1 MIPATLENY
10 ALQQRNI
17 IKIQKKEV
25 NYRFKHL
32 LYKHHVMEKQSLYGE
47 DIGNSEKLN
56 SKRESKMKN
65 LTKLKRSIGMILV
78 PVFLMHTKII
88 KGNGLGN
95 VKRQNQK
102 ILDVMKQ
109 KNIQEQNMNQSG
121 SQIQKIQIQIQIQY
135 VSN

>member
-1 MIPATLENY
+1 
-10 ALQQRNI
+10 
-17 IKIQKKEV
+17 
-25 NYRFKHL
+25 
-32 LYKHHVMEKQSLYGE
+32 
-47 DIGNSEKLN
+47 
-56 SKRESKMKN
+56 
-65 LTKLKRSIGMILV
+65 MILV